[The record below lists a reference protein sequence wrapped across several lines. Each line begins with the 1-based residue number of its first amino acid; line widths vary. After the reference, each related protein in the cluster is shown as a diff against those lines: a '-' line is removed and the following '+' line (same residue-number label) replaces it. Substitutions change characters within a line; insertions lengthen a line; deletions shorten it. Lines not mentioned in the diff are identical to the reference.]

1 MQPGTAVAG
10 SPAASSSR
18 AERSSDDG
26 RFAEPALWILVA
38 LRRGPAR
45 SAALFDTVR
54 GLDCPVRP
62 GTFIGALARL
72 EHRHLVERA
81 IGGEPAMYRLTDYAP
96 ALSS

>member
-1 MQPGTAVAG
+1 MM
-10 SPAASSSR
+10 
-18 AERSSDDG
+18 G

-54 GLDCPVRP
+54 GLDGPVRP
-62 GTFIGALARL
+62 GTFLGALARL

-81 IGGEPAMYRLTDYAP
+81 MGSEPAMYRLTNYAP
-96 ALSS
+96 APSS